1 MYERARV
8 GNRNRA
14 GRHGGQN
21 GSQKHHNERHETSLT
36 AARAGPLRRPEN
48 SIHVQTERPTN
59 GADGATD
66 TANVEAQQE
75 QQTDANI
82 TRTLVWIGVA
92 GLSAALAFTVVRS
105 ILARKPADPTSQRIQ
120 QLIDEAN
127 QLLKTLDDQRH
138 SG

>member
-1 MYERARV
+1 MTQGQEEQENA
-8 GNRNRA
+8 A
-14 GRHGGQN
+14 G
-21 GSQKHHNERHETSLT
+21 SS
-36 AARAGPLRRPEN
+36 
-48 SIHVQTERPTN
+48 
-59 GADGATD
+59 
-66 TANVEAQQE
+66 
-75 QQTDANI
+75 DANI

-105 ILARKPADPTSQRIQ
+105 VLGRKPPDPTSVRIQ